1 MEIFKIA
8 LKRGGCLTHS
18 ASPVTHLHRLN
29 LYNREN
35 ISVNIY
41 SHLSI
46 SADLD
51 LLVVI
56 PWVEDVLG
64 AVKRK
69 TLLVDPLHTENP
81 S

>member
-1 MEIFKIA
+1 MICYDIMITQLHPVYA
-8 LKRGGCLTHS
+8 PS
-18 ASPVTHLHRLN
+18 A
-29 LYNREN
+29 
-35 ISVNIY
+35 
-41 SHLSI
+41 HLSVP
-46 SADLD
+46 ADLD

-64 AVKRK
+64 AMEGK